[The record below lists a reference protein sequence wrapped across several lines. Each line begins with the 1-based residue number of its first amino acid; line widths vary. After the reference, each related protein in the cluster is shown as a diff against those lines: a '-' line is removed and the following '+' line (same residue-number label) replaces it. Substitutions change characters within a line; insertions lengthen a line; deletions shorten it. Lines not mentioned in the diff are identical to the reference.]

1 LVKFVVSLLSIPHQN
16 HKPFNTYIMSKESAL
31 ISCRK
36 KFEGLNESERLIEA
50 NKFIKF
56 VCSKGQ
62 SVQWAQAFLKEA
74 EVMSDT
80 ELMHSV
86 TF

>member
-1 LVKFVVSLLSIPHQN
+1 MGFDS
-16 HKPFNTYIMSKESAL
+16 PFFYKSFNIYIMSKESAL

-50 NKFIKF
+50 NKFITH
-56 VCSKGQ
+56 VCDKGGT
-62 SVQWAQAFLKEA
+62 VNMALAFLKEA
-74 EVMSDT
+74 EVMSGT

>member
-1 LVKFVVSLLSIPHQN
+1 
-16 HKPFNTYIMSKESAL
+16 MSKESAL

-50 NKFIKF
+50 NKFVNH
-56 VCSKGQ
+56 VCSKGG
-62 SVQWAQAFLKEA
+62 SVNMALDFLKEA
-74 EVMSDT
+74 EVMNDT